1 MFNKLKSFS
10 EDVAKSINEIQKG
23 DPIKRNGD
31 QIERLKNSQGLLS
44 QKTPAVSDLTQPTD
58 EDSAGVEPSGSQNQ
72 ILLENSDISS
82 KSASPAVENG
92 GSSVKSGIEPA
103 STANPANL
111 QDLKALSPDP
121 LRDINLDELPP
132 VVRSKLKKF
141 VKYEEKYPVLLEAY
155 KTEKRKGELI
165 ASFEKVMSEVTPVLS
180 IADVGLLVDYLK
192 GLTEKAT
199 LLSNELRRS
208 LSDASKLARE
218 KDDLAK
224 KLADAQKTVR
234 YAEESVGQKSR
245 AEEEYKLKIK
255 VLEDQIALLKTEIG
269 SDSESK
275 NAILSGTEEDA
286 EIETLKKEIQEK
298 LRLIADLEKEL
309 ESTKRN
315 SQEAIDKAKETF
327 LNELNAAR
335 SEFEAKF
342 TEYEQKLAG
351 YDDDGSQMAK
361 LREEIKSAEESIEA
375 YEAKIA
381 ALETSAE
388 SASELKLKIGV
399 LTKELETVKMS
410 LQTAEES
417 LKSLLLEIESLKLTV
432 SALEAER
439 NALQKELENRNTD
452 AKASDEKIQTLE
464 SQARSNS
471 DQIESLENAVQT
483 KSEEIRQFKS
493 QLEVAEK
500 KLIDAQNAQVESAT
514 TENPKQGARPTT
526 TANGKKKKNKKG
538 NSGLTQASRDDD
550 NGQSVKLQEELTK
563 EKADLQSQLD
573 SALAEKSELVKKIE
587 NLETQL
593 EEKSNA
599 FESSQKEIKEKE
611 SELEKLRIDIKG
623 KQKLVD
629 ELETQGEALQN
640 LKIELSSAKRE
651 IEAKDEDLENL
662 RDLLRDIG
670 DELVTV
676 KDLLKDS
683 RQKWVSEHEAKL
695 EELQETESALRN
707 LIKEKDEVYKNTLD
721 DKDEEIKKVMSECE
735 KSVKEKEIQIT
746 KLTTEIENSQAALS
760 STKSQL
766 AELKAAAT
774 RNETQLAKAK
784 KDLQNLIAE
793 KGKLNERIDELSKF
807 KSADSALKLEVASL
821 QASISHKDEQIKDL
835 KDTLESKNKER
846 DELKNSIAA
855 LKVTNTDLHA
865 TNQRWNDERTKL
877 MEKRD
882 AAMERANALASE
894 VTNLQVSRQKIVTE
908 LDAMKL
914 KHEALQKT
922 RASASDELL
931 EYKQQHDEMGMKAKE
946 AQNKIDDL
954 QDELSEAKNMLQ
966 ERTRE
971 SSTLRRM
978 LLEAE
983 EEHTVRCNE
992 LRNEIRGIDEEK
1004 SEVEATFQALMKKRQ
1019 REIEELKSLCERY
1032 VNKISELESTCE
1044 EVRQRYEPLKNSRHE
1059 LSSEDIQKQR
1069 DMENTVDELRSSL
1082 QASSKKVKDYE
1093 NLNGILKK
1101 LNEEST
1107 LKFER
1112 LSKNYKHMTQQYRQ
1126 MKESQDKSGSAAA
1139 LERFQAES
1147 QKAPEA
1153 NVAYLKN
1160 VLVGFLEHKEQRE
1173 QLLPVLK
1180 MLFQLDSEDE
1190 KKLLL
1195 ALR

>member
-58 EDSAGVEPSGSQNQ
+58 EDSAGVEPSASQNQ
-72 ILLENSDISS
+72 ISLENSDMSW

-92 GSSVKSGIEPA
+92 GSSVKSGMEPA
-103 STANPANL
+103 STANPASL
-111 QDLKALSPDP
+111 QDSKASSPDP

-165 ASFEKVMSEVTPVLS
+165 ASFEKVMSEVTPVSS

-199 LLSNELRRS
+199 LSSNELRKS

-255 VLEDQIALLKTEIG
+255 VLEDQIELLKTEIG
-269 SDSESK
+269 SDSEPK
-275 NAILSGTEEDA
+275 NAISSGTEDGA

-298 LRLIADLEKEL
+298 LRLITDLEKEL
-309 ESTKRN
+309 ESTKKS
-315 SQEAIDKAKETF
+315 SQEAIEKAKETF
-327 LNELNAAR
+327 SNELNAAR

-351 YDDDGSQMAK
+351 HDDEKTQMAK

-388 SASELKLKIGV
+388 SALELRSKIDV
-399 LTKELETVKMS
+399 LTGELEAVKRS

-417 LKSLLLEIESLKLTV
+417 SKSSLLEIKSLKSTV
-432 SALEAER
+432 SALETER
-439 NALQKELENRNTD
+439 NALQKELENRNRD

-471 DQIESLENAVQT
+471 DQIESLENAVHT
-483 KSEEIRQFKS
+483 KSEEIQQFKS

-514 TENPKQGARPTT
+514 TENPKQGARPA

-538 NSGLTQASRDDD
+538 NSGFTQASRDDN

-563 EKADLQSQLD
+563 EKAYLQSQLD

-629 ELETQGEALQN
+629 ESETQGEALQN
-640 LKIELSSAKRE
+640 LKKELSSAKRE
-651 IEAKDEDLENL
+651 IEAKNEDLENL
-662 RDLLRDIG
+662 RDSLRDIG
-670 DELVTV
+670 DELVIV
-676 KDLLKDS
+676 KDSLKDS
-683 RQKWVSEHEAKL
+683 KQKWVSEHEAKL
-695 EELQETESALRN
+695 EELQKTESALRN
-707 LIKEKDEVYKNTLD
+707 SIKEKDEVYKNTLD

-746 KLTTEIENSQAALS
+746 NLTTELENSQATLY

-766 AELKAAAT
+766 AELNAAAT

-846 DELKNSIAA
+846 DELKNSNSA

-922 RASASDELL
+922 RASASDELS
-931 EYKQQHDEMGMKAKE
+931 EYKQQHDELGMKAKE

-971 SSTLRRM
+971 SSTLRKM

-1004 SEVEATFQALMKKRQ
+1004 SEVEATFQASMKKRQ

-1032 VNKISELESTCE
+1032 VNKISELETTCE

-1190 KKLLL
+1190 KKLLS

>member
-58 EDSAGVEPSGSQNQ
+58 EDSAGVEPSEPQNQ
-72 ILLENSDISS
+72 ISLENSDISS

-92 GSSVKSGIEPA
+92 GTSVKTGIEPA
-103 STANPANL
+103 STSNSANL
-111 QDLKALSPDP
+111 QDSKASSPDP
-121 LRDINLDELPP
+121 LRDINLDDLPP

-165 ASFEKVMSEVTPVLS
+165 ASFEKVMSEVTPVSS

-199 LLSNELRRS
+199 LSSNELRKS

-255 VLEDQIALLKTEIG
+255 VLEDQIELLKTEIG
-269 SDSESK
+269 SDSGPK
-275 NAILSGTEEDA
+275 NVISSGTEEDA
-286 EIETLKKEIQEK
+286 KIDSLEKEIQEK

-315 SQEAIDKAKETF
+315 SQEAIEKAKEASS
-327 LNELNAAR
+327 NELNAAR
-335 SEFEAKF
+335 SEFEAKL

-351 YDDDGSQMAK
+351 HDDEKTQMTK
-361 LREEIKSAEESIEA
+361 LRDEIKSAEESIEA

-388 SASELKLKIGV
+388 SASELKSKIDV
-399 LTKELETVKMS
+399 LTEELETVKRF

-417 LKSLLLEIESLKLTV
+417 SKSSLLEIKSLKTTD
-432 SALEAER
+432 SALETER

-471 DQIESLENAVQT
+471 DQIKSLENAAQT
-483 KSEEIRQFKS
+483 KSEEIQQFKS

-500 KLIDAQNAQVESAT
+500 KLIDAQNAQVEPAT
-514 TENPKQGARPTT
+514 TENPKQGARPA

-538 NSGLTQASRDDD
+538 NLRLTQASRDDN

-563 EKADLQSQLD
+563 EKADLQRQLD
-573 SALAEKSELVKKIE
+573 SALAEKSELAKKIE
-587 NLETQL
+587 YLQIQL

-599 FESSQKEIKEKE
+599 FHSSQKEIKEKE

-629 ELETQGEALQN
+629 ESETQGQALQN
-640 LKIELSSAKRE
+640 LKKELSSAKRE

-662 RDLLRDIG
+662 RDSLRDIG

-676 KDLLKDS
+676 KDSLKDS
-683 RQKWVSEHEAKL
+683 KQKWVSEHEAKL
-695 EELQETESALRN
+695 EKLQKTESSLRN
-707 LIKEKDEVYKNTLD
+707 SIKEKDEVYKNTLD

-735 KSVKEKEIQIT
+735 KSVKEKEMQIT
-746 KLTTEIENSQAALS
+746 KLTTELENSQAALS

-784 KDLQNLIAE
+784 KDLQNSVAE

-877 MEKRD
+877 MDKRD

-931 EYKQQHDEMGMKAKE
+931 EYKQQHDELGMKAKE

-1004 SEVEATFQALMKKRQ
+1004 SEVEATFQASMKKRQ

-1059 LSSEDIQKQR
+1059 LLSEDIQKQR

-1190 KKLLL
+1190 KKLLS